1 MKDLVFLTVSSFIE
15 KFASFILYSLLA
27 YNFGKESLGYFSY
40 YFVLANIFFLLFD
53 FGGTTY
59 GVKYFTGESYE
70 DNVFDVILLKTFIYA
85 VCAPFIFFFI
95 NDTFF
100 IIFYISFFLES
111 LLSVIK
117 SGILCRKQFLTFSYY
132 MMVEKIMLII
142 IAIAGTFAIKNLLI
156 FYLALLI
163 SKTIVL
169 FIVFLRRPGIRFFPS
184 ISTLSMQKIKSFAND
199 SWSYTFYSFF
209 ALVYGRVGIII
220 MKNFSENSLGDVG
233 IFSSYENIIMA
244 TLIIPEIF
252 FKRYYPAVTE
262 DYIKKDTHSMYEK
275 IKSVL
280 KISLVSSFFI
290 ALFVAM
296 FSKEIAGIL
305 FGPEFVETKILLT
318 IFSVK
323 IAFRFALR
331 PYLAVVASSDFTGFR
346 FYISFIIFFISIGVN
361 FALIPF
367 FGINGLVG
375 AAIIVEIVLFLSY
388 RVFCER
394 KIIKRS
400 FLAQDL
406 FLFFQITVIGTIAIF
421 LNNSGLIFR
430 IIIFVPVI
438 LLTLGMFIKEKNN
451 FIFRR
456 DQ

>member
-1 MKDLVFLTVSSFIE
+1 MIQTK
-15 KFASFILYSLLA
+15 
-27 YNFGKESLGYFSY
+27 
-40 YFVLANIFFLLFD
+40 
-53 FGGTTY
+53 
-59 GVKYFTGESYE
+59 
-70 DNVFDVILLKTFIYA
+70 
-85 VCAPFIFFFI
+85 
-95 NDTFF
+95 
-100 IIFYISFFLES
+100 
-111 LLSVIK
+111 
-117 SGILCRKQFLTFSYY
+117 CRKSR
-132 MMVEKIMLII
+132 E
-142 IAIAGTFAIKNLLI
+142 
-156 FYLALLI
+156 
-163 SKTIVL
+163 
-169 FIVFLRRPGIRFFPS
+169 
-184 ISTLSMQKIKSFAND
+184 
-199 SWSYTFYSFF
+199 
-209 ALVYGRVGIII
+209 
-220 MKNFSENSLGDVG
+220 
-233 IFSSYENIIMA
+233 MA
-244 TLIIPEIF
+244 
-252 FKRYYPAVTE
+252 KA
-262 DYIKKDTHSMYEK
+262 K
-275 IKSVL
+275 
-280 KISLVSSFFI
+280 FFI